1 MSYTP
6 QRTQYPYPEDLKNK
20 RYKSKAD
27 LFRLEQQWNTFE
39 RIENFDDVIFQRV
52 QDGLRDQ
59 SFYQFRTNSE
69 SKDYRAGQE
78 LHVLQY
84 PELPVSTFSPVREGP
99 FPTTEAKTAL
109 PGDSQVNKY
118 IVSAPTMSADEF
130 TQIRADNEIY
140 MYVSTYN
147 QRHVYKY
154 NFISDEEKQAYQR
167 AERRLG

>member
-39 RIENFDDVIFQRV
+39 RIENFDDIIFQRV
-52 QDGLRDQ
+52 QNGLRDE
-59 SFYQFRTNSE
+59 SFYQFRTNAE

-84 PELPVSTFSPVREGP
+84 PNLPPSTFTPVRERP
-99 FPTTEAKTAL
+99 FPTTESKTPL

-118 IVSAPTMSADEF
+118 IVAPNPIPADEL

-140 MYVSTYN
+140 MYVSSYN
-147 QRHVYKY
+147 QAHVYKY
-154 NFISDEEKQAYQR
+154 NFTSDEEKLAYQR
-167 AERRLG
+167 AERRL